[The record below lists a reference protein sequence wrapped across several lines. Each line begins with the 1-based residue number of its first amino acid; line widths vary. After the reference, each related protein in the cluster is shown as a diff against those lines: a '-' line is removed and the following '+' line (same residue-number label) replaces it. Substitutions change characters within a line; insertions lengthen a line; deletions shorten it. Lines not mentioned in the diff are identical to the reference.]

1 MQNSPPLIS
10 SERRDR
16 STLYRTLQDRT
27 LSTARDPDTSEWV
40 HAADHK
46 HITKSWYWNI
56 TSCRYLNINI
66 LPFPA
71 QYSGKLPAR
80 FKTCCNDPGVMVQGR
95 EHQLMETTQYFRL
108 VSIFFWVCLFPLNCL
123 KSCFPMSHHF
133 PETICQ
139 RIPTSLHPSMC
150 LRSPMWPS
158 LGDSRVAP
166 SLFLAACQLF
176 PVIIMWMEARRAGRA
191 LPFLE
196 SLGTLQH
203 GEQQAPGPS

>member
-1 MQNSPPLIS
+1 MLLFCWDSASVNSSSPSLNSKPKLGFDETLGCWTERAPTIQGFWRGEIRWGLSSKNVAVPLF
-10 SERRDR
+10 
-16 STLYRTLQDRT
+16 Q
-27 LSTARDPDTSEWV
+27 
-40 HAADHK
+40 
-46 HITKSWYWNI
+46 
-56 TSCRYLNINI
+56 I

-123 KSCFPMSHHF
+123 KSCF

-203 GEQQAPGPS
+203 RQQQAPGPS